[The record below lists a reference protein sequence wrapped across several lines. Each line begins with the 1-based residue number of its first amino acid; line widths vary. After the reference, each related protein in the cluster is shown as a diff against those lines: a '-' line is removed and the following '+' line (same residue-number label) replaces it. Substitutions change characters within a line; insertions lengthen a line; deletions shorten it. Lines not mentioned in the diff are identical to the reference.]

1 MDPKPTTPTR
11 PRPSWLV
18 FLLAAVLALT
28 FVDFL
33 GSKGKQIGYDELK
46 TKVRNGEVAK
56 VVVTPTEVRAEP
68 KDEKVKKDVG
78 VWISGRGD
86 GTELEKL
93 LDDAK
98 VPYRYDNDGSIW
110 GALLPWVILFGG
122 MALFW
127 GFMLR
132 RMRPGAGFLSFGKS
146 KAKLAAEDTKTT
158 FGDVAGVDEA
168 VDELKEIVAFLADPD
183 RFRKLGGK
191 IPKGV
196 LLVGPPGTGKTLLA
210 RAVAGEAKVPFYQLT
225 GSDFV
230 EMFVG
235 VGAARVRDLFT
246 EAQTRAPAIIFIDE
260 IDAIGKARGVGIV
273 TGGHDEREQTL
284 NQLLSEMDGFD
295 ARKGLIVMAA
305 TNRPEILD
313 PALLRPGRF
322 DRQVL
327 IDRPDVRGREAILRV
342 HVRGVVLA
350 PGVDLKTIAQ
360 LTPGMAGA
368 DLANVVNEAALLAV
382 RRGKDAVTM
391 SELNEAIE
399 RVMAGLQKKN
409 RRLSD
414 QEKKIVAHHESGH
427 ALLAELLPTADRV
440 HKVSIIPRGMGAL
453 GYTMQLPTEERY
465 ITQRRELYDK
475 ITVLMGGRAAEEIF
489 FNELSTGAVDDLDRA
504 TETVRRMI
512 IQYGMGD
519 TLGPQ
524 SYRSREEGGRFLM
537 PGAAAEARLVSEKTA
552 EAVDA
557 EVSATLRRLYDRA
570 LRVIR
575 ANRSQIEALAQV
587 LLADEVVEGVRL
599 RELLQ
604 GAQLPPERSLEP
616 TVGVASR

>member
-1 MDPKPTTPTR
+1 MDSKPKTPTR

-33 GSKGKQIGYDELK
+33 GSKGKQVGYDELK
-46 TKVRNGEVAK
+46 AKIKNAEVAK

-68 KDEKVKKDVG
+68 KAPEVKKEVP

-93 LDDAK
+93 LDEAK

-110 GALLPWVILFGG
+110 GAIVPWIILFGG

-132 RMRPGAGFLSFGKS
+132 RMRPGAGLLSFGKS

-158 FGDVAGVDEA
+158 FADVAGVDEA

-183 RFRKLGGK
+183 RFSKLGGK

-196 LLVGPPGTGKTLLA
+196 LLVGAPGTGKTLLA

-235 VGAARVRDLFT
+235 VGAARVRDLFA

-260 IDAIGKARGVGIV
+260 IDAIGKARGVGLV
-273 TGGHDEREQTL
+273 AGGHDEREQTL

-342 HVRGVVLA
+342 HVRGVVLDTD
-350 PGVDLKTIAQ
+350 VDLKTIAQ

-440 HKVSIIPRGMGAL
+440 HKVSIIPRGFGAL

-465 ITQRRELYDK
+465 ITQKRELYDK

-489 FNELSTGAVDDLDRA
+489 FNEMSTGAVDDLERA
-504 TETVRRMI
+504 TEIVRRMI

-524 SYRSREEGGRFLM
+524 SYRAREEGGRYLM
-537 PGAAAEARLVSEKTA
+537 PGAPAEARLVSEKTA

-575 ANRSQIEALAQV
+575 ANRPQIDALAQV

-599 RELLQ
+599 RELLE
-604 GAQLPPERSLEP
+604 GAQMPQERSVEP
-616 TVGVASR
+616 AMGVASR